1 MTTSFTRLR
10 LHNEAAGTRRTV
22 RLPIP
27 VADLVS
33 RLRDAI
39 DPPAD
44 EFEIVEADTSVY
56 ATAHGKRITLVA
68 YGCDRTAAHAELAR
82 VLAQLRRA
90 MP

>member
-1 MTTSFTRLR
+1 MLSSSTRLR

-27 VADLVS
+27 APDAVS
-33 RLRDAI
+33 RLRELI

-44 EFEIVEADTSVY
+44 EFDTVEADTAVY
-56 ATAHGKRITLVA
+56 ATARGKKITLVA

-82 VLAQLRRA
+82 VLSELRRA
-90 MP
+90 LP